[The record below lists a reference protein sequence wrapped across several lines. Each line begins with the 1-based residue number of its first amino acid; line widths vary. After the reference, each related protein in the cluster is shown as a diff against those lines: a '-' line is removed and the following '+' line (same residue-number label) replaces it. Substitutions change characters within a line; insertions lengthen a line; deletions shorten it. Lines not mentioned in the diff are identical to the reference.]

1 MDVDDFSLDL
11 KGGGWYSL
19 ICLTHRTHGTS
30 LYIYLHEWLIFMES
44 SSKPPLPIGSM
55 YGIFTYIWL
64 IFMVDVGK
72 YTSPIGC
79 HGFGKYSKNM
89 MSREL
94 SSTTNLLRLCAK
106 WCRHFSTF
114 FLLYWSDSTPLHV
127 VSHFLHTVI
136 RTNNYEVAKAH
147 DLFGENL
154 YTSQLY
160 VTYLSL
166 DPPLNQLQHIHCH
179 VSNAINLEIT
189 AEHRFRRFKLNL
201 WGPENPMNPSNFEK
215 KKSQLESVWNI

>member
-1 MDVDDFSLDL
+1 MGSENIV
-11 KGGGWYSL
+11 KVW
-19 ICLTHRTHGTS
+19 
-30 LYIYLHEWLIFMES
+30 WVES
-44 SSKPPLPIGSM
+44 SPQRQICC
-55 YGIFTYIWL
+55 
-64 IFMVDVGK
+64 VCVQNDVGI
-72 YTSPIGC
+72 SAP
-79 HGFGKYSKNM
+79 
-89 MSREL
+89 
-94 SSTTNLLRLCAK
+94 
-106 WCRHFSTF
+106 F